1 MKRLCYIF
9 VLLLPLTLTAQQKT
23 ARIDK
28 SLSIFND
35 VMRQLDMN
43 YCDTLNYEDITET
56 AINQMLR
63 KVDPY
68 TVYYPKKKDDDLRML
83 TTGKYGGIGAI
94 IQQRE
99 VTNDKDK
106 KETQII
112 VANPYEN
119 KPAQRNDVLAG
130 DLILSVDGVSSK
142 DKKVADI
149 SNLLR
154 GVPGTTVKLELLRD
168 GQKITREF
176 PREEIRLA
184 PVDYYTT
191 INGYGYIG
199 FNEFTEGSAQDFKW
213 ALDELVKSHHINGLV
228 IDLRSNG
235 GGIID
240 EAIQIVSL
248 FVPAG
253 TLVVSTKGKITT
265 ANSTYKTKSEPSY
278 PNLPLVILVDKNSAS
293 AAEIVSGSLQD
304 LKRATLVGQRTFG
317 KGLVQNLRPIAYDGH
332 LKVTTSKYYLP
343 SGRCIQAIDYAE
355 MQKGN
360 KLKKDTAGGILPD
373 IVLSDSSKVDITY
386 TLYSQHYFFDYSV
399 RYHREHDAI
408 AKPEDFNLTDED
420 IADFCQFLKEKNFTY
435 ETETSKYFHEVLE
448 MAKMEDLDSAT
459 IKQLEDFETMLKP
472 SYEEAIQRN
481 LDEVKETL
489 GAEIVERYYFQKGRI
504 AYMLRFDE
512 ELTRAIEVFATK

>member
-1 MKRLCYIF
+1 MKRLYYIL
-9 VLLLPLTLTAQQKT
+9 VLLLPLTLSAQQKT

-99 VTNDKDK
+99 VTNDKGK
-106 KETQII
+106 KEKQII
-112 VANPYEN
+112 VANPYEG

-130 DLILSVDGVSSK
+130 DIILSVDGVSSK
-142 DKKVADI
+142 DKQVSDI
-149 SNLLR
+149 SELLR

-168 GQKITREF
+168 GQKIAREF
-176 PREEIRLA
+176 PREEIRMA

-199 FNEFTEGSAQDFKW
+199 FSEFTEGSAQDFKR

-228 IDLRSNG
+228 IDLRGNG

-240 EAIQIVSL
+240 EAIQIVSN

-253 TLVVSTKGKITT
+253 TLVVSTKGKIAT

-278 PNLPLVILVDKNSAS
+278 PNLPLVIMVDKNSAS
-293 AAEIVSGSLQD
+293 ASEIVSGSLQD
-304 LKRATLVGQRTFG
+304 LKRATIIGQRTFG

-343 SGRCIQAIDYAE
+343 SGRCIQAIDYNE
-355 MQKGN
+355 IHKG
-360 KLKKDTAGGILPD
+360 KKVEKDTAGGILPD

-399 RYHREHDAI
+399 LYHRKHDAI
-408 AKPEDFNLTDED
+408 AKPEAFNLTDED
-420 IADFCQFLKEKNFTY
+420 IADFCNFLKEKNFTY

-459 IKQLEDFETMLKP
+459 IKQLEDFETLLKP

-504 AYMLRFDE
+504 AYMLRFDD
-512 ELTRAIEVFATK
+512 ELSRAIEVFATK